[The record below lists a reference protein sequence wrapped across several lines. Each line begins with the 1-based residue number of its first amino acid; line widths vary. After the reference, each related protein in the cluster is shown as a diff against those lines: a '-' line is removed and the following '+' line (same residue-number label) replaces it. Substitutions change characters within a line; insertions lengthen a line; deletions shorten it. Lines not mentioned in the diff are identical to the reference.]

1 MNWASSRSEKQA
13 WFMLTVVVLACLTY
27 CVLMPW
33 LGPKRA
39 CGAFGLLGL
48 MGFAP
53 LFAWKGRADREVLF
67 DERDRTIH
75 SRSTVVA
82 FAVFWLTF
90 VGSCMIPWCLYLQ
103 QGSVP
108 VEILPLILLIGWIV
122 FSSTQALA
130 ILVQYRRGR
139 DAH

>member
-13 WFMLTVVVLACLTY
+13 WFMLTVGGLACLTY

-53 LFAWKGRADREVLF
+53 LFAWKGRAAREVLF
-67 DERDRTIH
+67 DERDRTFH